1 VLAFRIIAFV
11 ALGLLVLVLGS
22 FLWTLL
28 FPGAGQVDSV
38 ASRRIYQLCGFEAE
52 CKVRIG
58 DIFNGN
64 WDTFYEFGEDVPQE
78 QIDQVLGSHVVLA
91 KPRQRILVFVR
102 YGHVVLVK
110 YSPATERPFEGQ
122 IAFESE
128 RHREER
134 VVRYLHNTELRVTAY
149 PVDASSRRHGVYYV
163 LSSVEAEP

>member
-22 FLWTLL
+22 FFWTLL

-58 DIFNGN
+58 DLFNGD
-64 WDTFYEFGEDVPQE
+64 WDTFYEFGEEVPQS
-78 QIDQVLGSHVVLA
+78 QIDQVLGSDIVLA
-91 KPRQRILVFVR
+91 RARQRVLVFVR
-102 YGHVVLVK
+102 HGHVVLVK
-110 YSPATERPFEGQ
+110 YSPGTDQPFEGQ

-134 VVRYLHNTELRVTAY
+134 VVRYPRNAELRVTAY

-163 LSSVEAEP
+163 LSSVEAGP